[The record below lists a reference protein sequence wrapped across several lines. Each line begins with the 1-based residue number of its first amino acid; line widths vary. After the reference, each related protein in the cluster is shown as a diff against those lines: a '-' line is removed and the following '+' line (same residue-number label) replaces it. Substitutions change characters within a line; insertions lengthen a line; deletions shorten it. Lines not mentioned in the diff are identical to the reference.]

1 MKENKLHIIG
11 LLLAVLLMA
20 SCEQEDRTYQGPLY
34 YEYSPVECGQ
44 TLSSNLFVKEADKI
58 GENQICVQLVKPA
71 GFAVSVKFKV
81 VDRLYYIRSTAEYMV
96 DKPALTDDEYDIY
109 ANTAVYGVDYSFG
122 GTDMAVDYDESIG
135 VGTIIIPEGEMFGYI
150 PINVLKRNGHSAY
163 IVLIDSENAKA
174 NKPTSILNLKL
185 SAEKTVYFE
194 APLNDGIPESWSLLD
209 KDGDGLGWY
218 YYEDWGMVISD
229 SYYYGVGDEP
239 DRALNPENYLITPL
253 ITLPTGISEP
263 VLTFELAASAN
274 SAYQEK
280 YKVILSETPLMLD
293 NCEDAEILRDYTEL
307 TDAYRNETFQLE
319 QIDLT
324 GYEGKSFYI
333 GFVHGDCT
341 DMESLIIRNVTVY
354 GY

>member
-1 MKENKLHIIG
+1 
-11 LLLAVLLMA
+11 
-20 SCEQEDRTYQGPLY
+20 
-34 YEYSPVECGQ
+34 
-44 TLSSNLFVKEADKI
+44 
-58 GENQICVQLVKPA
+58 
-71 GFAVSVKFKV
+71 
-81 VDRLYYIRSTAEYMV
+81 
-96 DKPALTDDEYDIY
+96 
-109 ANTAVYGVDYSFG
+109 
-122 GTDMAVDYDESIG
+122 
-135 VGTIIIPEGEMFGYI
+135 
-150 PINVLKRNGHSAY
+150 
-163 IVLIDSENAKA
+163 
-174 NKPTSILNLKL
+174 
-185 SAEKTVYFE
+185 
-194 APLNDGIPESWSLLD
+194 
-209 KDGDGLGWY
+209 
-218 YYEDWGMVISD
+218 MVISD

-253 ITLPTGISEP
+253 ITLPAGISEP

-274 SAYQEK
+274 GAYQEK
-280 YKVILSETPLMLD
+280 YKVVLSETPLTLD